1 MVIGYRGTFA
11 LISACRLARSVDG
24 SAMANHAMKGEGP
37 KFGGKMFK
45 KFLVAAALLAS
56 VFLGQTANATNQ
68 LATAI
73 GGHDSV
79 SYFREGKPVQGQAK
93 FHHFWNGAVWYFS
106 SAENRDIFAG
116 DPKAFAPQYDGYCAW
131 AASQNYKRP
140 GDPNVWQIVDNK
152 LYLKV
157 HAGAQK
163 KWRADI
169 AKHIDRGD
177 QNWIKIAPY

>member
-1 MVIGYRGTFA
+1 MIR
-11 LISACRLARSVDG
+11 
-24 SAMANHAMKGEGP
+24 K
-37 KFGGKMFK
+37 
-45 KFLVAAALLAS
+45 LLAVMAIALMGIFS
-56 VFLGQTANATNQ
+56 TQSANATNT

-73 GGHDSV
+73 GGHDAV
-79 SYFREGKPVQGQAK
+79 SYFKDGGPKMGQAK
-93 FHHFWNGAVWYFS
+93 FHHFWNGAVWFFS
-106 SAENRDIFAG
+106 SESNRDAFAAE
-116 DPKAFAPQYDGYCAW
+116 PTSYAPQYDGYCAW

-169 AKHIDRGD
+169 PQHIKQGD
-177 QNWIKIAPY
+177 ENWVRIAPY

>member
-1 MVIGYRGTFA
+1 MI
-11 LISACRLARSVDG
+11 
-24 SAMANHAMKGEGP
+24 
-37 KFGGKMFK
+37 K
-45 KFLVAAALLAS
+45 KFLTVMVVMLTGFLFANSAS
-56 VFLGQTANATNQ
+56 ATNT

-73 GGHDSV
+73 GGYDAV
-79 SYFREGKPVQGQAK
+79 SYFKEGAPKQGQAK
-93 FHHFWNGAVWYFS
+93 FHHFWNGAVWFFS
-106 SAENRDIFAG
+106 SEENRDTFAA
-116 DPKAFAPQYDGYCAW
+116 DPVAYSPQYDGYCAW

-169 AKHIDRGD
+169 PKHIDQGD
-177 QNWIKIAPY
+177 ENWVRIAPY